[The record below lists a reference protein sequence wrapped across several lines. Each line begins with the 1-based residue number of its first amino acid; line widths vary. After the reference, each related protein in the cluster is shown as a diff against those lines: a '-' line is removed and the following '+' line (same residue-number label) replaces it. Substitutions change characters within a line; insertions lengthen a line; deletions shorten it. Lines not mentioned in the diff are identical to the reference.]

1 MDLIRSRRGRER
13 APAGTDGGYGGSM
26 AGKE

>member
-1 MDLIRSRRGRER
+1 MALIRTRRGRER
-13 APAGTDGGYGGSM
+13 APAGTDGGHGGSM